1 MMRKVATTDD
11 RYLAAH
17 EKSATLYERAQQ
29 VFPSGIT
36 HDLRYIRPFPPYIDR
51 AEGAHKW
58 DVDGNRY
65 VDFLV
70 GHGALLLGHGH
81 PKVIAAVSQQLTRG
95 THYGGS
101 HELEVRWG
109 ELVKQL
115 VPSAERVK
123 FVSSGTEAV
132 HLALRLARAVTGKTK
147 LVKFQGHFHGWSDD
161 VAIGNAPPFDV
172 PVSKGVLVG
181 DRGTTITLPINDPDA
196 VEAQLA
202 TDRDIAAVIL
212 EPAGMSTGIVPV
224 APGFLAELREITRR
238 HGVLLIFDE
247 VVTGFRFSPGG
258 VQAKVGVTP
267 DLTTLAKIVAGGLPG
282 GAVVGRQDI
291 LDRLAFRDDSTW
303 NRFERISHPGT
314 YNANPLSAAAGI
326 AALTEVATGEP
337 NRRADEI
344 AAKLRAALSEVV
356 ADSGV
361 PGRVYGEASAFHI
374 HLGPEPQPG
383 AIPSMPKTVQS
394 AIQREMLLGGADLM
408 YGVRGFTSMA
418 HTEEDVATAAT
429 ALRNAIQ
436 VVREEGLL

>member
-1 MMRKVATTDD
+1 MRKVATADD

-17 EKSATLYERAQQ
+17 EQSATLYERARE

-51 AEGAHKW
+51 AEGAQKW

-81 PKVIAAVSQQLTRG
+81 PKVVAAVGHQLTRG

-132 HLALRLARAVTGKTK
+132 HLALRLARAATGKTK

-181 DRGTTITLPINDPDA
+181 ERGTTITLPVNDPRI
-196 VEAQLA
+196 VEDHLA
-202 TDRDIAAVIL
+202 KDQDIAAVIL

-258 VQAKVGVTP
+258 VQAKAGVTP

-282 GAVVGRQDI
+282 GAVVGRKDI
-291 LDRLAFRDDSTW
+291 LDRLEIRDDGTW
-303 NRFERISHPGT
+303 NRFERIAHPGT

-356 ADSGV
+356 AEVGV
-361 PGRVYGEASAFHI
+361 PGRVYGESSAFHI
-374 HLGPEPQPG
+374 HLGPEPEPG
-383 AIPSMPKTVQS
+383 AIASMPKQLQS

-408 YGVRGFTSMA
+408 YGVRGFTSIA
-418 HTEEDVATAAT
+418 HTEEDVATTAT

-436 VVREEGLL
+436 GAREEGLL